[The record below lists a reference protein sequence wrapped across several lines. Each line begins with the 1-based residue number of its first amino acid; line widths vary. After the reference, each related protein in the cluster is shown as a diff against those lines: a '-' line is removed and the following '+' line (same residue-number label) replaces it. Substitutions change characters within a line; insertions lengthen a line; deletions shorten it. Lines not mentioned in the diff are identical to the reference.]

1 MGLDGKVVLVTGA
14 ARGMGREYVKG
25 FLREGARVVAAD
37 VSWAPTGVSSDDEDF
52 GAELRDNEDALV
64 VQMDI
69 TSQAHVDRAYKEA
82 MQRFGTIDVVLNNAG
97 IRQRDLYPPH
107 GFTSILETDVSDWQ
121 RMFETHVFGT
131 LRVVKRF
138 TEPMLA
144 KGAGS
149 IINVCSGPLETQRGT
164 SREGAYQPAKAAEA
178 IMTVYLATELKPKG
192 IAANVIFP
200 GHTRSTG
207 SDEQEST
214 RQVIRAEEGSDPAQL
229 RRLKPTTVVP
239 LALWLAE
246 QDANGVT
253 GQMFQAL
260 KWNEEHGLGG
270 FETWGYEEDVAA
282 WRASQAGGR

>member
-1 MGLDGKVVLVTGA
+1 MALDGKVVLVTGA
-14 ARGMGREYVKG
+14 ARGMGREYVRG
-25 FLREGARVVAAD
+25 FLAQGARVVAAD

-52 GAELRDNEDALV
+52 AAELRDNEDALV

-82 MQRFGTIDVVLNNAG
+82 MQRFGTIDVIVNNAG
-97 IRQRDLYPPH
+97 IRQRDLYPPD
-107 GFTSILETDVSDWQ
+107 GWTTILETDVADWQ

-131 LRVVKRF
+131 LRVIKRF
-138 TEPMLA
+138 SEPMLA

-149 IINVCSGPLETQRGT
+149 IINVCSGPLDAQRGT
-164 SREGAYQPAKAAEA
+164 SREGAYQPAKAAEV
-178 IMTVYLATELKPKG
+178 IMTIYLATELKERG

-207 SDEQEST
+207 SDEQEG
-214 RQVIRAEEGSDPAQL
+214 RREAMRAEQGLAPATL
-229 RRLKPTTVVP
+229 RRLKATTVVP

-246 QDANGVT
+246 QDASGVT
-253 GQMFQAL
+253 GQQFQAL

-270 FETWGYEEDVAA
+270 FETWGFEEDVAN
-282 WRASQAGGR
+282 WRASQAAGR